1 MNAVTWWT
9 ASYQV
14 LWSGLHRV
22 LNETFQDS
30 VITTSRFNEGTEAGE
45 LHLANLERKSG
56 LDLGVICD
64 FSCSSLGEKR
74 HHREVCSSGSKQHT
88 DFSKPQHF
96 NVAGCGY
103 VVLPRW
109 TIGDSR
115 GGSMMI
121 G

>member
-64 FSCSSLGEKR
+64 FSWGKAA
-74 HHREVCSSGSKQHT
+74 SSGGVLVR
-88 DFSKPQHF
+88 DKPQHF